1 MKQCGDEHTRT
12 RWQAWLLLGCLLPA
26 MLAAGC
32 RRRSA
37 SSVVAVRLINAVSD
51 VEALTVAVDGQRVW
65 RRSPYRNNTGFRGVP
80 EGDYEV
86 RVSAVGASAPLAVL
100 PPLAFRRDHV
110 YTVVALGMVGTGDAP
125 PGVRVFEDA
134 RDERLPDGKA
144 RLRLINAA
152 PGAGAVDVLIN
163 NIVGLKRVRYG
174 QRSDAL
180 LLDGAAYDLKINVSG
195 GSVAPLV
202 GPVSLRL
209 DAGRSYTLVVM
220 GSRAAGSLTL
230 EAYPDGE

>member
-1 MKQCGDEHTRT
+1 MKQDREEHTRT
-12 RWQAWLLLGCLLPA
+12 GWQAWLLLGCLLPA
-26 MLAAGC
+26 TLTAGC

-37 SSVVAVRLINAVSD
+37 SSVVSVRLINAVAD
-51 VEALTVAVDGQRVW
+51 AGALTVAVDGQRVW

-80 EGDYEV
+80 EGDYDV
-86 RVSAVGASAPLAVL
+86 RVSVVGASAPLAAL
-100 PPLAFRRDHV
+100 PPLAFRRDRV
-110 YTVVALGMVGTGDAP
+110 YTIVALGAVGMGGAP

-134 RDERLPDGKA
+134 RDERLSDGKT
-144 RLRLINAA
+144 RVRLINAA
-152 PGAGAVDVLIN
+152 PGAVDVLIN
-163 NIVGLKRVRYG
+163 NIVGLKRVGYG

-180 LLDGAAYDLKINVSG
+180 LLDGAAYDLKINASG
-195 GSVAPLV
+195 SSVAPLI